1 MTARAADRHPLTAGN
16 RPAHPTKGFETLA
29 KERVERDEEDLV
41 RLYLTD
47 IGQYPLLTKDD
58 EVRLAQTIE
67 AGRDAELELAAAT
80 KAVTPTKR
88 RELRRKIATG
98 EQAQQ
103 TFVQSNLRLVV
114 SIAKKYQ
121 ASGLP
126 LLDLIQ
132 EGNLGLMHAVEKFDW
147 RKGFKFSTYATWWIR
162 QAITR
167 GIANTGRTI
176 RLPVHAGDTLARV
189 QKAQARL
196 ELKYGRPATLAELGA
211 EVEMPEDKL
220 IEALRF
226 RAEPL
231 SLSEPLREDGD
242 AELGDVV
249 EDRSAESPF
258 EVAATSL
265 LPDEI
270 NRLLSPLDER
280 EREILRLALRPRPRR
295 APHPR
300 GGRRALQPDPGADP
314 PDRGPGHVEAPPPV
328 LRHRRAG
335 PAHRLTGRQRPG
347 RCPGQ
352 RARAGRAG

>member
-1 MTARAADRHPLTAGN
+1 M
-16 RPAHPTKGFETLA
+16 A

-67 AGRDAELELAAAT
+67 GGRTAELDLAT
-80 KAVTPTKR
+80 TVKDLTPAKR
-88 RELRRKIATG
+88 RELRRKIQTG

-126 LLDLIQ
+126 LLDLVQ

-196 ELKYGRPATLAELGA
+196 ELKFGRPATLAELGA
-211 EVEMPEDKL
+211 EVELPEDKL

-249 EDRSAESPF
+249 EDRGAESPF

-265 LPDEI
+265 LPEEI

-280 EREILRLALRPRPRR
+280 EREILRLRFGL
-295 APHPR
+295 
-300 GGRRALQPDPGADP
+300 
-314 PDRGPGHVEAPPPV
+314 DRGEPRTLEEVGEHFNLTRERIRQIEARAMSK
-328 LRHRRAG
+328 LRHPSSDTGARDL
-335 PAHRLTGRQRPG
+335 LTV
-347 RCPGQ
+347 
-352 RARAGRAG
+352 

>member
-1 MTARAADRHPLTAGN
+1 M
-16 RPAHPTKGFETLA
+16 A

-58 EVRLAQTIE
+58 EVRLAQAIE
-67 AGRDAELELAAAT
+67 ARCSAEDELT
-80 KAVTPTKR
+80 GKKGLTPTKR
-88 RELRRKIATG
+88 RELLRTVREG
-98 EQAQQ
+98 ETAQR

-167 GIANTGRTI
+167 GIANTGRTV
-176 RLPVHAGDTLARV
+176 RLPVHAGDLLTRVTKARG
-189 QKAQARL
+189 RL
-196 ELKYGRPATLAELGA
+196 EGQLGRPATLSELGA
-211 EVEMPEDKL
+211 EVELPEDKL

-258 EVAATSL
+258 EMAATAL
-265 LPDEI
+265 LPVEI
-270 NRLLSPLDER
+270 NRLLAPLDER
-280 EREILRLALRPRPRR
+280 EREILRLRFGL
-295 APHPR
+295 
-300 GGRRALQPDPGADP
+300 
-314 PDRGPGHVEAPPPV
+314 DRGEPRTLEEVGEHFNLTRERIRQIEARAMSK
-328 LRHRRAG
+328 LRHPSSDTGARDL
-335 PAHRLTGRQRPG
+335 LTV
-347 RCPGQ
+347 
-352 RARAGRAG
+352 